1 MRSPEYVMATRFAV
15 ALFVISPLLS
25 GPWQAADYPNKPIR
39 WVLGFA
45 PGGAPDNIARVVGKH
60 LTAVM
65 GQAVILDNR
74 PGANGIIGSDLV
86 ANATPDGYTMLVTS
100 AAFALNAGAYRKLP
114 STRSRVLRRSP
125 TFVCR
130 LACCSW

>member
-25 GPWQAADYPNKPIR
+25 VDHVQAADYPNKPIR

-86 ANATPDGYTMLVTS
+86 ANATLRNVKDAVGY
-100 AAFALNAGAYRKLP
+100 ALL
-114 STRSRVLRRSP
+114 
-125 TFVCR
+125 
-130 LACCSW
+130 